1 MPSLEKL
8 PFNFWTMFVTENC
21 GQSVGD
27 NDKYE
32 TGSWLSMSKDQ
43 EEKKLEFKMCKKNIH
58 KYKHAKQIQNYKH
71 KMMNR
76 N

>member
-1 MPSLEKL
+1 
-8 PFNFWTMFVTENC
+8 MFVTENC
-21 GQSVGD
+21 GQSAGD

-43 EEKKLEFKMCKKNIH
+43 EEKKLEFKCAKN
-58 KYKHAKQIQNYKH
+58 KYKYAKQIQNYKH
-71 KMMNR
+71 IMMNK